1 MAPMVSLLYLLLPAW
16 AEESPRC
23 GMLRLWHDLGKAG
36 KADSSPDRR
45 APPVLDVVAAWRV
58 AHGGRDIPGRSISVD
73 ARCGDVR
80 EADSVRQNFITRL
93 VGEYVR
99 NRLSPVAPRQ
109 RIAIGEIGPC
119 GQPVRLFSTPAL
131 RDVDVEYVT
140 IDFTDDVGVLNKTC
154 FMPPSRVDVV
164 ADAQSLANVQN
175 GTFDAII
182 ALHVLEHMPDAIG
195 AVKSW
200 LRVLKPHGL
209 AIFAVP
215 NGCGKE
221 QNADVLRAT
230 AGPLHYLSDHDRALA
245 IERRFEL
252 TPSARRKPAADA
264 AADAAARAAALS
276 TLIDELS
283 VEHEVEQ
290 ALSWASFVLNV
301 APAYIREVGHFPNFM
316 ALVPATAASAP
327 CPNAPAELQPLPE
340 LLRWATK
347 GHRKFHSKGGHLHVW
362 SPRTMRGMLVA
373 AKRRKYADFR
383 VAYFEAAQ
391 RTRFQ
396 MPELHVALEA
406 AGPVHGPPARP
417 GRGAAYGR
425 AENDSPKARHGE
437 RSVFG
442 AFAAPA
448 RPTMAR
454 L

>member
-1 MAPMVSLLYLLLPAW
+1 MAPVVSLLYLLLPAW

-23 GMLRLWHDLGKAG
+23 GMLRLWHDRSKAG

-45 APPVLDVVAAWRV
+45 APPVLDDVAA
-58 AHGGRDIPGRSISVD
+58 SISVD
-73 ARCGDVR
+73 ARCGEVR
-80 EADSVRQNFITRL
+80 ETDSVRQNFISRL

-99 NRLSPVAPRQ
+99 KRLLPVSPRPR
-109 RIAIGEIGPC
+109 IVIGEIGPC

-154 FMPPSRVDVV
+154 LAPPSRVGVV

-215 NGCGKE
+215 NGCDKE

-230 AGPLHYLSDHDRALA
+230 ASPLHYLGDHDRALA

-252 TPSARRKPAADA
+252 TPASRRRPAADA
-264 AADAAARAAALS
+264 AARAADAAARAAALS
-276 TLIDELS
+276 TLIFDELS
-283 VEHEVEQ
+283 VEHEPEH

-301 APAYIREVGHFPNFM
+301 APAFIREVGHFPNSM
-316 ALVPATAASAP
+316 AHIPATTASAP
-327 CPNAPAELQPLPE
+327 CPNAPVELQPLPE
-340 LLRWATK
+340 LLRWATE
-347 GHRKFHSKGGHLHVW
+347 GRHKFHSKGEHLHVW

-373 AKRRKYADFR
+373 AKRRQYADFR
-383 VAYFEAAQ
+383 
-391 RTRFQ
+391 
-396 MPELHVALEA
+396 A
-406 AGPVHGPPARP
+406 AGPAYGLSPLARP